1 MKTFAQSFT
10 RSTNNA
16 TQQMLSLVYAALSFT
31 REGTSQ
37 QTTGGFLVPSN
48 YALVRVNSVHL
59 ASYPA
64 RRDTLSVQNHFF
76 RFSSKEF

>member
-1 MKTFAQSFT
+1 MKTFTQSFT

-16 TQQMLSLVYAALSFT
+16 TQQMLSLIYAALSFT
-31 REGTSQ
+31 REGTFQ
-37 QTTGGFLVPSN
+37 RATGGFFVPSN

-59 ASYPA
+59 AGYEA

>member
-1 MKTFAQSFT
+1 MKSFVQTFT
-10 RSTNNA
+10 RSTHNT
-16 TQQMLSLVYAALSFT
+16 TQQMLSLIYAALSFT
-31 REGTSQ
+31 REGTFQ
-37 QTTGGFLVPSN
+37 QTTGGFFVFVN
-48 YALVRVNSVHL
+48 IALVRVNSVHL

>member
-1 MKTFAQSFT
+1 MKTFTQSFT

-16 TQQMLSLVYAALSFT
+16 TQHLLSLIYAALSFT
-31 REGTSQ
+31 REGTFQ
-37 QTTGGFLVPSN
+37 RAAGGFLVPSN
-48 YALVRVNSVHL
+48 YALVRVNSVHP

-64 RRDTLSVQNHFF
+64 RREPLSVQNHFF